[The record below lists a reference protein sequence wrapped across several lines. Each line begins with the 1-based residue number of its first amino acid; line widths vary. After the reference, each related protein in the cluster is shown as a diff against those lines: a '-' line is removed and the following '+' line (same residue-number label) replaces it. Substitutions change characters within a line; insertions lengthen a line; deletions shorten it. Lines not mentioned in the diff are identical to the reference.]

1 MIHQSDVEGKM
12 TKALL
17 AAAMAAG
24 LLVSGPALAQRPAAL
39 VEDVSGGAVAGVQLM
54 DTLPVGKTIT
64 LTAKQTLVLSY
75 LASCTNETITGG
87 TVTIGGRESTV
98 EGGKVERAALPCDG
112 GALLLAANESGK
124 AGVTVMRDAPIGL
137 PGAKPKAQITLYKT
151 RPMIVVGAPGRVT
164 FEPLDGGAEPVSV
177 NVPGKAID
185 LAKGKTALKPGA
197 LYKVSAGAKSYVVKV
212 DPAAKDGGG
221 PALGRLIRF

>member
-1 MIHQSDVEGKM
+1 M

-17 AAAMAAG
+17 VTAAAAC
-24 LLVSGPALAQRPAAL
+24 LLASGPALAQRPAAL
-39 VEDVSGGAVAGVQLM
+39 VEDVSGGVAGVQVM
-54 DTLPVGKTIT
+54 DTLPVGKTVA
-64 LTAKQTLVLSY
+64 LSAKQTLVLSY

-87 TVTIGGRESTV
+87 TVTIGGRESAV
-98 EGGKVERAALPCDG
+98 EGGKVERTTMPCDG
-112 GALLLAANESGK
+112 GALLLAANEAGK
-124 AGVTVMRDAPIGL
+124 AGVTVMRDAPVGL
-137 PGAKPKAQITLYKT
+137 PGAKPRPQITLYKT

-197 LYKVSAGAKSYVVKV
+197 LYKVSAGDKSYVVKV

>member
-1 MIHQSDVEGKM
+1 M

-17 AAAMAAG
+17 LAAAAAC
-24 LLVSGPALAQRPAAL
+24 LLASGPALANRPAAL
-39 VEDVSGGAVAGVQLM
+39 VEDVSDKVPGVQLM
-54 DTLPVGKTIT
+54 DTLPVGRTIT
-64 LTAKQTLVLSY
+64 LAPKQTLVLSY

-87 TVTIGGRESTV
+87 TVTIGGRESQV
-98 EGGKVERAALPCDG
+98 EGGTVERAALPCDG

-124 AGVTVMRDAPIGL
+124 AGVTVMRDAPVGL
-137 PGAKPKAQITLYKT
+137 PGAKPRPQITLYKT
-151 RPMIVVGAPGRVT
+151 RPMLVVAAPGRVT

-177 NVPGKAID
+177 NVPGKAVD

-197 LYKVSAGAKSYVVKV
+197 LYKVTSGGKSYVVKV